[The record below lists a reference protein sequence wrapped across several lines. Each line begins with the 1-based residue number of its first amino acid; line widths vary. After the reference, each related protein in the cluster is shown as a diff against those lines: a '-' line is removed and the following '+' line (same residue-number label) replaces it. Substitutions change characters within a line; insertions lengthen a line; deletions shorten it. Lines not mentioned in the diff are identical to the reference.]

1 MLRVCQL
8 LEILFNDPLL
18 LSTPLLMNLFIVQM
32 IDLVG
37 FVELIPLPLISD
49 SRWILKVQPVM
60 RIVIGYIHL
69 QPVIVSEHVN
79 IDACKLMILIIL
91 RH

>member
-1 MLRVCQL
+1 
-8 LEILFNDPLL
+8 
-18 LSTPLLMNLFIVQM
+18 M

-60 RIVIGYIHL
+60 RIVIGNIHL
-69 QPVIVSEHVN
+69 QPVIVSEHMN

>member
-1 MLRVCQL
+1 
-8 LEILFNDPLL
+8 
-18 LSTPLLMNLFIVQM
+18 M
-32 IDLVG
+32 IDLG
-37 FVELIPLPLISD
+37 RFVEFIPLPLISNCL
-49 SRWILKVQPVM
+49 WVFKVQPVM

>member
-1 MLRVCQL
+1 
-8 LEILFNDPLL
+8 
-18 LSTPLLMNLFIVQM
+18 M
-32 IDLVG
+32 INLVG
-37 FVELIPLPLISD
+37 FIKLIPLPLISN